1 MTYTP
6 SKELRAELLKRYD
19 AELTDFCLS
28 KLSNEMRLDNGGF
41 VMFERPKYINV
52 TEMQKHKQHLESV
65 LKLLE
70 RESVSFY
77 RIFEKDIQIYS
88 WVFDPPAVPEAYK
101 MEQLNK
107 CSDNELN
114 CLKLVYLEELLK
126 VKKYLREKGE

>member
-1 MTYTP
+1 MKLFSDIPEVKFLTYT
-6 SKELRAELLKRYD
+6 
-19 AELTDFCLS
+19 T
-28 KLSNEMRLDNGGF
+28 
-41 VMFERPKYINV
+41 KYINV

-77 RIFEKDIQIYS
+77 RIFEKEIQIYS

-101 MEQLNK
+101 MEQLFK

-126 VKKYLREKGE
+126 VNKYLQEKGE